1 MHGIYLH
8 TRTSGTH
15 AGPLRRRDDG
25 GTSYIIY
32 VDIILTTCVEYYTE
46 CVMSLIDPVTTGS
59 QELEE
64 ELVPKSS
71 LHNVFSPPKRIRK
84 KKTKKTTYTV
94 NKKKYTV
101 FHTQLIVC
109 VGARAHSGNHRLY
122 TRCTGTVRSPR
133 VPKKKRTDIYL

>member
-8 TRTSGTH
+8 TRTSGAH

-71 LHNVFSPPKRIRK
+71 LHNVFFPHRRGFEKN
-84 KKTKKTTYTV
+84 
-94 NKKKYTV
+94 NKKK
-101 FHTQLIVC
+101 LI
-109 VGARAHSGNHRLY
+109 L
-122 TRCTGTVRSPR
+122 
-133 VPKKKRTDIYL
+133 

>member
-8 TRTSGTH
+8 IRTSGAH
-15 AGPLRRRDDG
+15 AGPLRRQDDG

-59 QELEE
+59 QELDEE

-71 LHNVFSPPKRIRK
+71 LHNVFFPAEEDLEKKQKKTFTVK
-84 KKTKKTTYTV
+84 KKNT
-94 NKKKYTV
+94 
-101 FHTQLIVC
+101 L
-109 VGARAHSGNHRLY
+109 
-122 TRCTGTVRSPR
+122 
-133 VPKKKRTDIYL
+133 